1 MSVRYLLVIKKI
13 AYKKITNQNGVIDIF
28 NLSTELRTLRQ
39 SPPKWMLD
47 CVWGAASD
55 VDTFSDCTTLDT
67 DGAICID
74 LDYGIR
80 SFGGTI

>member
-47 CVWGAASD
+47 CVWGAVSD
-55 VDTFSDCTTLDT
+55 VDMLSDCTTLDM
-67 DGAICID
+67 DGAIGID

-80 SFGGTI
+80 PF